1 MVSEIICNAM
11 YYKYGKAKK
20 VVLTSTFPMRDSM
33 VNGPVILTNFLI
45 AGAEFCRSINQIEKI
60 RERCSICDYI
70 SDL

>member
-11 YYKYGKAKK
+11 HHIHGKAKK

-33 VNGPVILTNFLI
+33 VNGAVIFTNFLI
-45 AGAEFCRSINQIEKI
+45 GAEFCRSIKQIEKI
-60 RERCSICDYI
+60 RERCNIWDYI